1 MPCAIAVAAAFPG
14 RWILPMPL
22 LARAREQEKKNRTYW
37 YGGGGGGGGLHRAR
51 EIVNAM
57 VTSGLPSVRML

>member
-1 MPCAIAVAAAFPG
+1 
-14 RWILPMPL
+14 MPL
-22 LARAREQEKKNRTYW
+22 PAHAREQEKKNRTYW
-37 YGGGGGGGGLHRAR
+37 YGGGGGGLHRAR

>member
-1 MPCAIAVAAAFPG
+1 
-14 RWILPMPL
+14 MPL
-22 LARAREQEKKNRTYW
+22 PAHAREQEKKNRRYW
-37 YGGGGGGGGLHRAR
+37 YGGGGGLHRAR